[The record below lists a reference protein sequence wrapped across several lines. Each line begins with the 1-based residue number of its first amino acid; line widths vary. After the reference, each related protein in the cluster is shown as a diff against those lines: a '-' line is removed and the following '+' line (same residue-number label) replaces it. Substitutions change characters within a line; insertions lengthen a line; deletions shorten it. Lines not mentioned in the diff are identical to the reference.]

1 MKLVHNVYTKPKTSN
16 ERRLSAPST
25 KIADGVLYVK
35 YYTLPY
41 YWHHVEID
49 LCGEVK
55 LPSSYC
61 MSRDTYYVF
70 IWNPAKSNWRYRPYL
85 TPKKYKYKGKYWIP
99 KPGTLKITKK
109 LYGI

>member
-1 MKLVHNVYTKPKTSN
+1 
-16 ERRLSAPST
+16 
-25 KIADGVLYVK
+25 
-35 YYTLPY
+35 
-41 YWHHVEID
+41 
-49 LCGEVK
+49 
-55 LPSSYC
+55 

>member
-55 LPSSYC
+55 LLSSYC

-85 TPKKYKYKGKYWIP
+85 TPKKYKHKGTYWLPSTIR
-99 KPGTLKITKK
+99 ITKK